1 MIKVRTFATPIKI
14 FATMRELHDLDAQ
27 VAAFLAEEG
36 ADKVFSMSDST
47 TVGENGGDHRSHPRR
62 RVPGA
67 GLTAQNATSRSS
79 ARRSGW
85 SARRRRGTPSTPPP
99 RPTRAS

>member
-27 VAAFLAEEG
+27 VAGFLAEEG

-47 TVGENGGDHRSHPRR
+47 TVAEDGGTIGLIRAVAY
-62 RVPGA
+62 RVPD
-67 GLTAQNATSRSS
+67 
-79 ARRSGW
+79 
-85 SARRRRGTPSTPPP
+85 
-99 RPTRAS
+99 